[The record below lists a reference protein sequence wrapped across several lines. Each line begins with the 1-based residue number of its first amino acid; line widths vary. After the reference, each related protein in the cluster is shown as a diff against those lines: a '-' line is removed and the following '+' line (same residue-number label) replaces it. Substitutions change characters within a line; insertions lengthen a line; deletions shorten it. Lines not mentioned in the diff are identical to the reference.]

1 MPLIS
6 VPQSINCYLLWAFQT
21 EKELDP
27 DGLRK
32 ESEREQAILALTSTL
47 DKLIKR
53 LQENQ
58 SPDLVQKHKKKRV
71 VPQKPPPSRPPTGEG
86 RPWEQSSQRWE
97 HCSQC

>member
-6 VPQSINCYLLWAFQT
+6 RPQSVNYHLLWAFQT

-71 VPQKPPPSRPPTGEG
+71 VPQKPPPTRPPTGEG
-86 RPWEQSSQRWE
+86 RPWEQPS
-97 HCSQC
+97 